1 MKKEYIK
8 PSMGVYAMQP
18 SNIIASSASITDT
31 LPGICN
37 EWCKLWHICRDRQ
50 KYKKCYDKQY

>member
-18 SNIIASSASITDT
+18 SNIIASSTDDT

-37 EWCKLWHICRDRQ
+37 ELCELWHICRDRQ
-50 KYKKCYDKQY
+50 KYKECYDKKY

>member
-18 SNIIASSASITDT
+18 SNIIASSTDT

-37 EWCKLWHICRDRQ
+37 EWCELWHICRDRQ
-50 KYKKCYDKQY
+50 KYKECYDKKY

>member
-18 SNIIASSASITDT
+18 SNIIASSAS

-37 EWCKLWHICRDRQ
+37 EWCTLWHICRDRQ